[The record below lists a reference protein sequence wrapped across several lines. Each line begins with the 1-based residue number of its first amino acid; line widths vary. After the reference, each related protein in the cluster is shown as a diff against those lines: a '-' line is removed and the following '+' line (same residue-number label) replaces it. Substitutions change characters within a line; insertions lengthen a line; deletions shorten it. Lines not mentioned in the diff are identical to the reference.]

1 MSETTIKVLLV
12 EDDIVDQMA
21 FERFV
26 RAAALPYAYRIANS
40 CAEARQLLQTM
51 SFDVAILDHCLDDGT
66 AFELRDGCPD
76 LPIIITSGNS
86 SEALAVQAK
95 QAGVSAYVTKDPE
108 GRYLAALRL
117 AIERVMQSSIHD
129 RRGVSKHSS

>member
-1 MSETTIKVLLV
+1 MSETTIKILLV
-12 EDDIVDQMA
+12 EDDIVDRMA

-26 RAAALPYAYRIANS
+26 RAAALPYEYRIATS
-40 CAEARQLLQTM
+40 CDEARQLLQTM

-86 SEALAVQAK
+86 SEALALQAK
-95 QAGVSAYVTKDPE
+95 QAGVSAYTTKDPE
-108 GRYLAALRL
+108 GTYLEALSL
-117 AIERVMQSSIHD
+117 AIEQAMQSRLYHHQ
-129 RRGVSKHSS
+129 GGGKP

>member
-1 MSETTIKVLLV
+1 MPAPSIKILLV
-12 EDDIVDQMA
+12 EDDIVDRMA

-26 RAAALPYAYRIANS
+26 RAESLPYEYRIANS

-86 SEALAVQAK
+86 SEALAVHAK
-95 QAGVSAYVTKDPE
+95 QAGASAYITKDPA
-108 GRYLAALRL
+108 GTYLEALPL
-117 AIERVMQSSIHD
+117 AIEQAIQQYSRP
-129 RRGVSKHSS
+129 